1 MYINPTNHFPAP
13 EDLLATIEEY
23 PFGALIAPGDPP
35 VATHMPFVLERTAS
49 EYGTLLCHTP
59 RHDPIWRQF
68 DGKTEM
74 LVIFTGPFA
83 YISPRW
89 YVDGARV
96 PTYNFKAVH
105 AYGRPEVMRYES
117 DVVRMLRTL
126 IERHEQRFGSDFSFD
141 EIPQTVFDGLR
152 PAIVPFRMRIERLE
166 GKIRVG
172 QNRTFRDRRSVVEG
186 LRARGHD
193 YDARVAEMM
202 ESGPVDPSAP
212 RPLVAD
218 IPGDIIGGRE
228 KR

>member
-1 MYINPTNHFPAP
+1 MYVNPTNHFPAP

-23 PFGALIAPGDPP
+23 PFGTLVAPGDPP
-35 VATHMPFVLERTAS
+35 IATHMPFVLERS
-49 EYGTLLCHTP
+49 EGDHGALLCHTP
-59 RHDPIWRQF
+59 RHDPIWQQF
-68 DGKTEM
+68 DGKTQM

-105 AYGRPEVMRYES
+105 AYGCPEIMRYES
-117 DVVRMLRTL
+117 DVVDMLRTL
-126 IERHEQRFGSDFSFD
+126 IQRHEERFGSGFRFD
-141 EIPQTVFDGLR
+141 DIPQSVFDGLR

-172 QNRTFRDRRSVVEG
+172 QNRTLRDRRGVVKG
-186 LRARGHD
+186 LRARGRD
-193 YDARVAEMM
+193 YDGRVADMM
-202 ESGPVDPSAP
+202 ENGPVDASAP

-218 IPGDIIGGRE
+218 IPTDIVGGRE
-228 KR
+228 RR